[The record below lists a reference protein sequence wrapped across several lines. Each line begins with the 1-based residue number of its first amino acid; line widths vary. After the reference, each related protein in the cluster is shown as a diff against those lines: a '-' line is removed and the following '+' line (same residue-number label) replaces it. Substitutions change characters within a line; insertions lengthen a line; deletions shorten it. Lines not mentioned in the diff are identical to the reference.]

1 MFASAKFKHAA
12 LDSSPDDFYKVA
24 CSVSDDLVGLELFR
38 KLINGYSGQ
47 GESERMNKQVKKHR
61 TTIRNPQQHDCTAA
75 LMELETTYR
84 MIESRKHKPA
94 EVMYIDRLQETFRN
108 VQEELEEEAQE
119 RIYNN
124 ATALDDN
131 ADSDNEGDDDYQI
144 EAPDIGRNALID
156 LLLSAASALD
166 ENNID

>member
-1 MFASAKFKHAA
+1 
-12 LDSSPDDFYKVA
+12 
-24 CSVSDDLVGLELFR
+24 
-38 KLINGYSGQ
+38 
-47 GESERMNKQVKKHR
+47 
-61 TTIRNPQQHDCTAA
+61 
-75 LMELETTYR
+75 
-84 MIESRKHKPA
+84 
-94 EVMYIDRLQETFRN
+94 MYIDRLQETFRN

-124 ATALDDN
+124 AIALDDN
-131 ADSDNEGDDDYQI
+131 ADSDNKGDDDYQI

>member
-1 MFASAKFKHAA
+1 
-12 LDSSPDDFYKVA
+12 
-24 CSVSDDLVGLELFR
+24 
-38 KLINGYSGQ
+38 
-47 GESERMNKQVKKHR
+47 
-61 TTIRNPQQHDCTAA
+61 
-75 LMELETTYR
+75 MELETTYR